1 MRMGMA
7 GWGERIVKRSSK
19 REKQIPHPAKGAG
32 IRDDR
37 SGKAGTL
44 KCWRVGC
51 RRYPVMGFALVV
63 AVLAGASAAYP
74 QKLQMPPHEKVVLKN
89 GLTVLLL
96 EKHSVPMVSVAGI
109 VKAGGLAD
117 PVGQEGLASTTAGL
131 LRKGSKTRTA
141 QQFAGDI
148 DFIGGTFEADA
159 GADYSSFA
167 AEFLS
172 KDTARGLELVS
183 DALLHP
189 TFPQTEVD
197 KLLAQSVDG
206 VKAAKDSA
214 RDVIFQYYEGY
225 LYNGK
230 GYGRPTGGDEN
241 SLKKIQRNSIVKFYE
256 TYYTP
261 GNTILA
267 VAGDFQPAEMK
278 KKIEE
283 IFGGWPAKAAPA
295 ANEEG
300 SGPMKGKKLLLVNK
314 ADATQTYFVIGNV
327 GISATDPDR
336 VAIEVVNTVFGSRF
350 TSMLNEAL
358 RVESGLSYGATS
370 FFSLQKEPGP
380 FAVFSYTKNET
391 TGKAIDLALEVLKKL
406 HANGITAEQ
415 LSSAKSYIKGQFP
428 PTMETSGQLA
438 RLILRYEF
446 LGLDDSEVNQFEQRI
461 DGVTPEMAKQVI
473 AKHFPLENLTFVLVG
488 KSSEIA
494 PMVKSYAEK
503 QDTKEI
509 SAPGFWA
516 GAK

>member
-1 MRMGMA
+1 MR
-7 GWGERIVKRSSK
+7 IPT
-19 REKQIPHPAKGAG
+19 EKI
-32 IRDDR
+32 I
-37 SGKAGTL
+37 
-44 KCWRVGC
+44 
-51 RRYPVMGFALVV
+51 ALAAVV
-63 AVLAGASAAYP
+63 AWLACSPAIRA

-131 LRKGSKTRTA
+131 LRKGTKTRTA

-159 GADYSSFA
+159 GADYSSFG

-172 KDTARGLELVS
+172 KDTAKGLELVS

-189 TFPQTEVD
+189 TFPQAEMD
-197 KLLAQSVDG
+197 KLLTQSVDG

-214 RDVIFQYYEGY
+214 RDVIFEYYEGY

-230 GYGRPTGGDEN
+230 GYGRPTGGDET
-241 SLKKIQRNSIVKFYE
+241 SLKKIQRDAIVKFYD
-256 TYYTP
+256 THYTP

-267 VAGDFQPAEMK
+267 VAGDFNPADMK

-283 IFGGWPAKAAPA
+283 IFAAWPGKAAPGVKEEA
-295 ANEEG
+295 A
-300 SGPMKGKKLLLVNK
+300 GPMKGKKLLLVNK
-314 ADATQTYFVIGNV
+314 ADATQTYFVVGNV

-336 VAIEVVNTVFGSRF
+336 VVIEVVNAVFGSRF

-370 FFSLQKEPGP
+370 FFSMQKEPGP
-380 FAVFSYTKNET
+380 FAMYSFTRNET
-391 TGKAIDLALEVLKKL
+391 TGKAIELALEVLKKL
-406 HANGITAEQ
+406 HANGLTAEQ
-415 LSSAKSYIKGQFP
+415 LGSAKSYLKGQFP
-428 PTMETSGQLA
+428 PMIETSGQLA
-438 RLILRYEF
+438 RLILRHEF

-461 DGVTPEMAKQVI
+461 DGVTPEVAKQAI

-494 PMVKSYAEK
+494 PMVKKFAEK
-503 QDTKEI
+503 QDAKEI

-516 GAK
+516 GTK

>member
-1 MRMGMA
+1 MKMLTMKTVFVALAMA
-7 GWGERIVKRSSK
+7 W
-19 REKQIPHPAKGAG
+19 
-32 IRDDR
+32 
-37 SGKAGTL
+37 
-44 KCWRVGC
+44 
-51 RRYPVMGFALVV
+51 
-63 AVLAGASAAYP
+63 LAGGSAVRA
-74 QKLQMPPHEKVVLKN
+74 QKLQMPAHEKVVLKN
-89 GLTVLLL
+89 GLTVLLQ

-109 VKAGGLAD
+109 VKAGGLYD
-117 PVGQEGLASTTAGL
+117 PAGMEGLASTTAGL
-131 LRKGSKTRTA
+131 LRKGTKTRPA

-172 KDTARGLELVS
+172 KDTAKGLELVS

-189 TFPQTEVD
+189 TFPQAELD

-214 RDVIFQYYEGY
+214 RDVIFEYYQGY
-225 LYNGK
+225 LYSGR

-241 SLKKIQRNSIVKFYE
+241 SLKKIQRDSIVKFYDS
-256 TYYTP
+256 YYTP

-267 VAGDFQPAEMK
+267 VAGDFNPADMK
-278 KKIEE
+278 KRIEE
-283 IFGGWPAKAAPA
+283 IFGGWPGKAAPA
-295 ANEEG
+295 VKEEVA
-300 SGPMKGKKLLLVNK
+300 GPMKGKKLLLVNK

-327 GISATDPDR
+327 GASATDPDR

-358 RVESGLSYGATS
+358 RVESGLTYGATS

-380 FAVFSYTKNET
+380 FAMYSFTRNET

-406 HANGITAEQ
+406 HTNGLTAEQ
-415 LSSAKSYIKGQFP
+415 LSSAKSYLKGQFP
-428 PTMETSGQLA
+428 PMIETSGQLA
-438 RLILRYEF
+438 RLIVRHEF
-446 LGLDDSEVNQFEQRI
+446 LGLDDNEVNQFEQRI

-473 AKHFPLENLTFVLVG
+473 AKHFPSENLAFVLVG

-494 PMVKSYAEK
+494 PVVKKYAEK
-503 QDTKEI
+503 QDAKEI
-509 SAPGFWA
+509 SAPGFWP
-516 GAK
+516 GYK

>member
-1 MRMGMA
+1 MRMLTK
-7 GWGERIVKRSSK
+7 KRVS
-19 REKQIPHPAKGAG
+19 
-32 IRDDR
+32 
-37 SGKAGTL
+37 
-44 KCWRVGC
+44 V
-51 RRYPVMGFALVV
+51 AL
-63 AVLAGASAAYP
+63 ALTFLAGASAVQA

-96 EKHSVPMVSVAGI
+96 EKHSVPMISVAGI

-117 PVGQEGLASTTAGL
+117 PAGQEGLASTTAGL
-131 LRKGSKTRTA
+131 LRKGTKTRTA

-172 KDTARGLELVS
+172 KDTAKGFELVS

-189 TFPQTEVD
+189 IFPHTEVD

-214 RDVIFQYYEGY
+214 RDVIFEYYQGY

-230 GYGRPTGGDEN
+230 GYGRPTGGDET
-241 SLKKIQRNSIVKFYE
+241 SLKRIQRDAIVKFYE
-256 TYYTP
+256 SYYTP

-267 VAGDFQPAEMK
+267 VAGDFNPTDMK

-283 IFGGWPAKAAPA
+283 IFGAWPAKVAPA
-295 ANEEG
+295 VKEEAA
-300 SGPMKGKKLLLVNK
+300 GPMRGKKLLLVNK

-370 FFSLQKEPGP
+370 FFSMQKEPGP
-380 FAVFSYTKNET
+380 FAMFSYTRNET

-406 HANGITAEQ
+406 HTSGITTDQ
-415 LSSAKSYIKGQFP
+415 LSSAKSYLKGQFP
-428 PTMETSGQLA
+428 PMIETSGQLA
-438 RLILRYEF
+438 RLIVRHEF

-461 DGVTPEMAKQVI
+461 DGVTPEMAKQAI
-473 AKHFPLENLTFVLVG
+473 AKHFPLENLAFVLVG
-488 KSSEIA
+488 KSSEVT
-494 PMVKSYAEK
+494 PMVKKYAEK
-503 QDTKEI
+503 QDAKEI
-509 SAPGFWA
+509 SAPGFWP
-516 GAK
+516 GSK